1 MIHTLLV
8 TLLIPLVLLFSV
20 SVKAVDSN
28 ERSLLKGGLLE
39 SVYELPSTEVAPDL
53 DHALQ
58 YATQTTP
65 CELSRNTVTLVEESH
80 PASIV
85 SDWCCRGPPKS

>member
-20 SVKAVDSN
+20 SVKAVDST

-39 SVYELPSTEVAPDL
+39 SVYEVPSAEVAPDL
-53 DHALQ
+53 DHAILS
-58 YATQTTP
+58 ASLTEP
-65 CELSRNTVTLVEESH
+65 CEANRSKILWAEESH
-80 PASIV
+80 PINIV
-85 SDWCCRGPPKS
+85 SSWFCRGPPKA